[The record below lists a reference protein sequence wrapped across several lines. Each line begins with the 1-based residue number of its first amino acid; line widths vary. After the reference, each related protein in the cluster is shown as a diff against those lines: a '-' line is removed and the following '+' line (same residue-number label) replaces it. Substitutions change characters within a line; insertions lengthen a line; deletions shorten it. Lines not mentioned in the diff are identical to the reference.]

1 MKMRFVPFLV
11 LVIAVLNPPEHA
23 MGQEA
28 VSLYHSERGR
38 FSLSIPPAWE
48 KQEQDMGQGVW
59 GLIAQSPDEATS
71 DFFSENINIVIVP
84 ADTTDLSE
92 ANRRGIEILKRNMA
106 QFTLLD
112 QAVGKIGPHSASWF
126 IHTFSYEGHTLKLL
140 QYTLINGNKMYIAT
154 CTALPETFDRYR
166 PVFENI
172 VASIAFDEPATPRAS
187 PTTPVRSDG
196 NSFNVA
202 SKLGAVIGAIVG
214 FYALFRALRRKK

>member
-1 MKMRFVPFLV
+1 MKMRFMAFMT
-11 LVIAVLNPPEHA
+11 LVIAVLNSPEHA

-28 VSLYHSERGR
+28 ISLYHSERGQ
-38 FSLSIPPAWE
+38 FSVSLPSAWE

-59 GLIAQSPDEATS
+59 GVIVQSPEEGTS
-71 DFFSENINIVIVP
+71 DFFSENINIAIVP

-92 ANRRGIEILKRNMA
+92 ANRRGIEVLKRNMA

-126 IHTFSYEGHTLKLL
+126 IHTFSYEGHTLKVLK
-140 QYTLINGNKMYIAT
+140 YTLINGSKMYLVT

-166 PVFENI
+166 PVFESI
-172 VASIAFDEPATPRAS
+172 VASIAFDESATPRTS
-187 PTTPVRSDG
+187 PTSPARSDG
-196 NSFNVA
+196 NSFNLA
-202 SKLGAVIGAIVG
+202 GKLGAVIGALIG